1 VIDLLFVDCENFGDG
16 EVYTLWHL
24 THFASF
30 S

>member
-1 VIDLLFVDCENFGDG
+1 LLFLDCENFGDG
-16 EVYTLWHL
+16 EVYTLWHS